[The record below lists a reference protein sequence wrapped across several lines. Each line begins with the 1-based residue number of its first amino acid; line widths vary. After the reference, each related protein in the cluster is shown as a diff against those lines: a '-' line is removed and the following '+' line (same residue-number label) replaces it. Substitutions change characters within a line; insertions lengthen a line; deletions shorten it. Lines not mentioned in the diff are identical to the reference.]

1 MYFAIF
7 LQRTVTKDFDQVV
20 GFVFGSLLYTTE
32 ASSVQA
38 NLTPSGAETNDKED
52 GPAKLSSD
60 TKSVDAQPSKKPS
73 KVKGRS
79 AAPTE
84 RPQSHTEMEG
94 WQLVIFWFL
103 STKSF
108 KQFITGKAN
117 YKIWFSIRLQ
127 AHSTEFMSSLT
138 LQVCKTH
145 LCLLLLMI
153 SKKQIHCNCERTSE
167 VRLFKWPFSSTLHI
181 HALFMPVTVSHR
193 HSPQIQA
200 AQTFHFEFS
209 ITEVL
214 QVENVA
220 LQKYR

>member
-94 WQLVIFWFL
+94 WQLVIF
-103 STKSF
+103 
-108 KQFITGKAN
+108 
-117 YKIWFSIRLQ
+117 
-127 AHSTEFMSSLT
+127 
-138 LQVCKTH
+138 
-145 LCLLLLMI
+145 
-153 SKKQIHCNCERTSE
+153 
-167 VRLFKWPFSSTLHI
+167 
-181 HALFMPVTVSHR
+181 
-193 HSPQIQA
+193 
-200 AQTFHFEFS
+200 
-209 ITEVL
+209 
-214 QVENVA
+214 
-220 LQKYR
+220 